1 MSVTL
6 TTSPCFESSFLRF
19 VRVPCIKVT
28 AAERVEGSGSIV
40 EFDSAA
46 VLNTNRE
53 KFSAG
58 TRLMMKV
65 QRRKKSQLKDF
76 FSAQTVVKKLAVF
89 K

>member
-1 MSVTL
+1 M
-6 TTSPCFESSFLRF
+6 
-19 VRVPCIKVT
+19 KV
-28 AAERVEGSGSIV
+28 ASAERVEGSGSIV
-40 EFDSAA
+40 EFDSAP

-65 QRRKKSQLKDF
+65 QCLRRKKSQLN